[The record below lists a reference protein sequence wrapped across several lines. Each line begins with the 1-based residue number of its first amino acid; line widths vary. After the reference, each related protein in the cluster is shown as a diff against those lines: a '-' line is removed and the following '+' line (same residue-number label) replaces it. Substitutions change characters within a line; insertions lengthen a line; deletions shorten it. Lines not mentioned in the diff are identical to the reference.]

1 MCEVTCV
8 FIKQDVSIPLS
19 KQHPSKVETK
29 NLNTE
34 ENFDCKHFYSYSLSQ
49 NIITVTLFLS
59 ILWQQIQT
67 HHQPDQSSSNLSGS
81 ENRALSVKFDTLY
94 QCRVALSKV

>member
-1 MCEVTCV
+1 MREVTCV

-29 NLNTE
+29 NLNT
-34 ENFDCKHFYSYSLSQ
+34 NFDCKHFYSYSLSQ

-59 ILWQQIQT
+59 ILRQQIQT
-67 HHQPDQSSSNLSGS
+67 HHQPDRSSSNLSGS